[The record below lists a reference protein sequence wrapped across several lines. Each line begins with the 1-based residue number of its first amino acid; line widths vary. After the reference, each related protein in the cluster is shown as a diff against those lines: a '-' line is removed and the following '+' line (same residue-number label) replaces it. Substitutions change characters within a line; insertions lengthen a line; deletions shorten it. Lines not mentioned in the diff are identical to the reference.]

1 MDDTK
6 ELEKKATAQATTL
19 KAQVEALQ
27 VVDQASYDL
36 ADQIN
41 AEAVKGKKAFHV
53 WFDPID
59 EASKAQRKTTIAQ
72 GKAIDD
78 PFDYIID
85 TTASRKGKWM
95 REQQAIAA
103 KKQAEADAAAKKQ
116 AEDKQLEEAEMLSS
130 LGMDEAA
137 EEAITAEPVIQRTI
151 VQAPAKGEGTVLR
164 DYYSAAMDE
173 PNGLMVLVKAI
184 AAGQA
189 PIEAVQANMTYLNGK
204 ARVEKGSMK
213 VPGVHVVIDS
223 KEGRRG

>member
-95 REQQAIAA
+95 REQQALAA

-130 LGMDEAA
+130 LGMNEAA
-137 EEAITAEPVIQRTI
+137 EEAITAEPVIQRTV
-151 VQAPAKGEGTVLR
+151 VQALAKGEGTVLR
-164 DYYSAAMDE
+164 DYYSAALDE

-189 PIEAVQANMTYLNGK
+189 PIEAVTANMTYLNGK